1 MATRRLQHL
10 AEQLVTAAPRGVDP
24 ARALPTGQEDDLNK
38 LAGDAGVPI
47 ILACLSHAP
56 FYREPRSFYHR
67 SGPQT
72 EGTGLQQT
80 CMS

>member
-38 LAGDAGVPI
+38 LAGDAGVPSLRASAMHHSTENPAVFI
-47 ILACLSHAP
+47 TVADP
-56 FYREPRSFYHR
+56 KRREPGCSIH
-67 SGPQT
+67 
-72 EGTGLQQT
+72 E
-80 CMS
+80 